1 MIEWVGECADGAGAV
16 RFVDKVRVLECL
28 QCFGKQCAPI
38 AAGTMVLFLARDR
51 RCEHKHANAQHKG
64 DDPTHCATA
73 APMMDASATGQPP
86 ERSRLKA
93 AASLGDADNVK
104 EGASI
109 LQQCLQ

>member
-1 MIEWVGECADGAGAV
+1 
-16 RFVDKVRVLECL
+16 
-28 QCFGKQCAPI
+28 
-38 AAGTMVLFLARDR
+38 
-51 RCEHKHANAQHKG
+51 
-64 DDPTHCATA
+64 
-73 APMMDASATGQPP
+73 MMDASATGQPP